1 MSQLMTANPL
11 LGGAGGGGAGAG
23 GGLPDAA
30 LMQNIMRSFSQGAAG
45 SAGSRSAN
53 VERIL
58 SNPAAMQVS
67 CSALILSHLINIL
80 KY

>member
-1 MSQLMTANPL
+1 MTANPL
-11 LGGAGGGGAGAG
+11 LGGAGGGGAGAGAG

-67 CSALILSHLINIL
+67 CCSALILSHLINIL

>member
-1 MSQLMTANPL
+1 MTANPL

-23 GGLPDAA
+23 GLPDAS
-30 LMQNIMRSFSQGAAG
+30 LMQNIMRSFSQGGAAGGAG

-67 CSALILSHLINIL
+67 CSALISPYFINIL

>member
-1 MSQLMTANPL
+1 MTANPL

-23 GGLPDAA
+23 GLPDPA
-30 LMQNIMRSFSQGAAG
+30 LMQNIMRSFSQGAAGGGAAG

-67 CSALILSHLINIL
+67 CSALISSHLINIL

>member
-1 MSQLMTANPL
+1 MTANPL
-11 LGGAGGGGAGAG
+11 LGGAGGAGAG
-23 GGLPDAA
+23 GMPDAA
-30 LMQNIMRSFSQGAAG
+30 LMQNIMRSFSQGAAGGAG

>member
-1 MSQLMTANPL
+1 MTANPL
-11 LGGAGGGGAGAG
+11 LGGAGGTSGGM
-23 GGLPDAA
+23 PDPA

-45 SAGSRSAN
+45 GGPGAGSRSAN

-67 CSALILSHLINIL
+67 CCSALILSHLINIL